1 MESAG
6 ILDYAGRMFD
16 VVRGG
21 NALYFPTSRQRKS
34 GGAWEGVV
42 QIVSAEGT
50 EIHVCAACRD
60 NADEAARDAVLD
72 AILLACDKPTFDD

>member
-6 ILDYAGRMFD
+6 ILDDAGDMLD

-34 GGAWEGVV
+34 GGTWEGIV
-42 QIVSAEGT
+42 QIVSTDGT
-50 EIHVCAACRD
+50 EIHACTAGRD
-60 NADEAARDAVLD
+60 NADEAAKDAILD
-72 AILLACDKPTFDD
+72 AILLALDKPAFDD